1 MDLELAQLPVLERYK
16 LLIGLVIPRP
26 IAWVSTWSENGV
38 ANCAPFSFFNVI
50 SEDPPLCIISFN
62 WRSDRE
68 IKHTLKNI
76 RRTGE
81 FVVNL
86 ADEGTANAMHLSGTE
101 LPEAESEFAKFGLTP
116 VPAKMVKHPRI
127 AEAAASLECRVERRI
142 EFGPERELVIGE
154 IRHRGGRGHLL
165 QRGYRPGAEPQED
178 DVQLRR
184 APAPGAL
191 PPDRRARGRR
201 SNAREPGSLVF
212 CGFNS

>member
-1 MDLELAQLPVLERYK
+1 MELELAQLPPLERYK

-26 IAWVSTWSENGV
+26 IAWVSTFSANGV

-50 SEDPPLCIISFN
+50 SEDPPLCILSFN

-86 ADEGTANAMHLSGTE
+86 ADEGTANAMHLTGTE
-101 LPEAESEFAKFGLTP
+101 LPEAESEFSKYGLTP
-116 VPAKMVKHPRI
+116 APAKRVKHPRI

-142 EFGPERELVIGE
+142 EFGPEREMVVGE
-154 IRHRGGRGHLL
+154 ILL
-165 QRGYRPGAEPQED
+165 IHAREGIVDPMTKRISEEHYRPVGRLFADRYCTTRQRFN
-178 DVQLRR
+178 L
-184 APAPGAL
+184 PGAL
-191 PPDRRARGRR
+191 PPGKEFDAQGGP
-201 SNAREPGSLVF
+201 NA
-212 CGFNS
+212 

>member
-1 MDLELAQLPVLERYK
+1 MDLELALLPALERYK

-50 SEDPPLCIISFN
+50 SEDPPLCILSFN
-62 WRSDRE
+62 WRSDGT

-86 ADEGTANAMHLSGTE
+86 ADEGTANAMHLCGTE
-101 LPEAESEFAKFGLTP
+101 LPEAESEFTKFGLTP
-116 VPAKMVKHPRI
+116 APAKLVKHPRI

-142 EFGPERELVIGE
+142 NFGPEREMVVGE
-154 IRHRGGRGHLL
+154 ILL
-165 QRGYRPGAEPQED
+165 IHAREGIIDPVSKRISEELYRPVGRLFAERYCTTRQRFN
-178 DVQLRR
+178 L
-184 APAPGAL
+184 PGAL
-191 PPDRRARGRR
+191 PPG
-201 SNAREPGSLVF
+201 E
-212 CGFNS
+212 

>member
-1 MDLELAQLPVLERYK
+1 VDLELATLPALERYK

-26 IAWVSTWSENGV
+26 IAWVSTFSENGV

-50 SEDPPLCIISFN
+50 SEDPPLCILSFN

-86 ADEGTANAMHLSGTE
+86 ADEASANAMHLSGTE

-116 VPAKMVKHPRI
+116 VPGKLVKHPRI

-142 EFGPERELVIGE
+142 NFGPEREMVVGE
-154 IRHRGGRGHLL
+154 ILL
-165 QRGYRPGAEPQED
+165 IHARDGIIDPVTKRISEELYRPVGRLFANRYCTTRERFD
-178 DVQLRR
+178 
-184 APAPGAL
+184 L
-191 PPDRRARGRR
+191 PTK
-201 SNAREPGSLVF
+201 
-212 CGFNS
+212 